1 MPIVQD
7 DGDAVCVVATLKDGG
22 EGVCV
27 AELSKVRVLVC
38 VAATVAAT
46 VVCVATV
53 ALGGARVLLRR
64 LIRV

>member
-27 AELSKVRVLVC
+27 AELNKGRVVVC
-38 VAATVAAT
+38 VEATAAAT
-46 VVCVATV
+46 VVCVTTV